1 MPLAICQHN
10 CPYAFVD
17 NLEETLQSQLSH
29 SCTRTLLYIWQSKPI
44 FAFFFLYFFLFLFFF
59 FPLSLFWRGLGPLTT
74 LYSSYSSHLLEVV
87 VFFKGSW
94 KFHQIHFMI
103 IYIRRRDIWVT
114 FKGRQQVSLIR
125 HNSLSFFFIIKDV
138 SHERLKEYKVTYTNL
153 YRWSRGGV
161 RGSGAIVLLP
171 AVRFRIYT
179 ISDV

>member
-1 MPLAICQHN
+1 M
-10 CPYAFVD
+10 
-17 NLEETLQSQLSH
+17 
-29 SCTRTLLYIWQSKPI
+29 RLLTTWKKRCKVNYLTVLHVPCSISDSRSLYLPS
-44 FAFFFLYFFLFLFFF
+44 FFLSFLFFLFPFLF
-59 FPLSLFWRGLGPLTT
+59 SEGGWGPLTT

-103 IYIRRRDIWVT
+103 IFIKCRDIWVT

-125 HNSLSFFFIIKDV
+125 HNSLSFFFIKDV

-153 YRWSRGGV
+153 YRWSMFGV